1 MARAGQA
8 KIREMPDSGLIR
20 AKAVALTAGL
30 VLMLAGLSPS
40 AAQAPTNWPAL
51 GDLEADGTRVSALAI
66 DLETGHA
73 LAQRNASRRLI
84 PASLSKLY
92 VAAAA
97 LRHLGP
103 DHRFVTRLLGARPN
117 GDGRIEGDLVLLG
130 GADPDLGRDDLRG
143 MVARLREQ
151 GIAHVGGD
159 LVIDES
165 LLGAIACQT
174 KDRCDARAQSSYAF
188 DGPLSAA
195 GIDYG
200 SLEVTIRPSTQVGQD
215 ASVTLA
221 PVHLPAPQIR
231 GQVRTV
237 AADGALALWLRRENP
252 ETGPAI
258 LRISGQIPR
267 GHAPVK
273 RSRSVGNAARHTGRV
288 LRQLLR
294 AGGIHVSGE
303 IRIRSEPDETVTRL
317 HELARVQSAPLAEQ
331 LRRMQHYSN
340 NYMADLLTLHIARE
354 LAGKPLALDEA
365 ARLVLGAGDDE
376 AQSATRMD
384 SGSGLSVSS
393 RLSARDLIAL
403 LLGMYD
409 DAALFP
415 SFLGSLPVPAFA
427 SSGQLRGGDALWQRR
442 IAAKTGWL
450 SEPVG
455 VRAVAGY
462 ARALSGR
469 WIAFAILL
477 NGTEDRPALARRP
490 SLAAVRADVS
500 ALLAAL

>member
-1 MARAGQA
+1 
-8 KIREMPDSGLIR
+8 MPDSAFMR
-20 AKAVALTAGL
+20 ARVFALTTGL
-30 VLMLAGLSPS
+30 ALALAGPAPS
-40 AAQAPTNWPAL
+40 AAQGPTDWPAL
-51 GDLEADGTRVSALAI
+51 RELAADGVRVSALAI
-66 DLETGHA
+66 DLETGRA
-73 LAQRNASRRLI
+73 LAQRNAGDPLI

-97 LRHLGP
+97 LRHWGP
-103 DHRFVTRLLGARPN
+103 EHRFVTPLLSARPD
-117 GDGRIEGDLVLLG
+117 GHGRIEGDLVLLG
-130 GADPDLGRDDLRG
+130 AADPDLGREDLRS
-143 MVARLREQ
+143 MVAHLRAQ

-159 LVIDES
+159 LVVDES
-165 LLGAIACQT
+165 LLGRIACQT
-174 KDRCDARAQSSYAF
+174 KDRCEARAQSSYAF

-200 SLEVTIRPSTQVGQD
+200 SLEVTIRPGAQAGQD
-215 ASVTLA
+215 AAVTLA
-221 PVHLPAPQIR
+221 PAHLPAPQIR
-231 GQVRTV
+231 GRVRTV

-252 ETGPAI
+252 DTGPAI
-258 LRISGQIPR
+258 LRIKGQIPR
-267 GHAPVK
+267 GHAPVT

-294 AGGIHVSGE
+294 AGGIHISGE
-303 IRIRSEPDETVTRL
+303 TRIRSEPDESVTRL
-317 HELARVQSAPLAEQ
+317 HELARVQSAALAEQ

-365 ARLVLGAGDDE
+365 AGLVLEGNDE
-376 AQSATRMD
+376 ARSATRMD
-384 SGSGLSVSS
+384 SGSGLSVGS
-393 RLSARDLIAL
+393 RLSARDLTAL
-403 LLGMYD
+403 LLDMYD

-415 SFLGSLPVPAFA
+415 GFLGSLPVPAFA

-490 SLAAVRADVS
+490 SLAAMRADVS
-500 ALLAAL
+500 ALLAAH